1 MALERFGRGGASAL
15 SARLGFA
22 VVLMLAF
29 VGGAWFADAAED
41 TSPAVGLRGILP
53 SLVPADV
60 AAALEALPEN
70 WGEWGV
76 ATAAELA
83 ALYEQPDLDVAGQ
96 RQAIAALRK
105 RVATISNLL
114 GDARYKGMQGQL
126 ITLRGA
132 LKKRLDLADAVLDTL
147 ELGPEIKAQRVSAAR
162 TQLASTAN
170 ALENY
175 LGIVPNGTGWK
186 DYLRVGDVRALAQ
199 KNDDQIVT
207 ALGEVQ
213 SRLDGSSGHD
223 DSQVRAF
230 VSRTQLAA
238 YHRAVGE
245 YLSVAGM
252 ALVAN
257 SPELR
262 SALAELVKAI
272 EDYEASRSSA
282 TSAAAR
288 AAYDKVRK
296 VAPDGGERITKAM
309 RDSYLNYNVR
319 LVASEQFLNRFVR
332 ENRTETSGICE
343 FAFEALV
350 SGAQT
355 TVTHVGL
362 DLTPS
367 NNGAR
372 FYVTVNGAVAAS
384 TTAEAEKAT
393 IYTHGNHYFWA
404 WKPVLF
410 DGEKFSTSHAMVSV
424 SANNTVTGAE
434 TKYEGVP
441 ILSGIA
447 RRIAIKTAE
456 KQMPE
461 SESYAAQKI
470 RDRVV
475 PEVNREVDKEFGPGG
490 SINPEVSE
498 RLNALRDSS
507 MYPDVSSWST
517 TDTELHMS
525 ARLMAG
531 SELGANVPHPL
542 LVLGR
547 GATLMIH
554 ESAMNNAVDRVN
566 FAGQTLTDE
575 QFKQKIQD
583 QVKKILGREIDL
595 SKGEQPKAAATEE
608 EAGRTLMFDTHDPI
622 RFQVADG
629 VILVTI
635 RAGLKQEGKEDIPTQ
650 VVTLPLKLSVDQAN
664 VIVEPGN
671 VSVEPAE
678 RPDNAAAQISRA
690 GVIKKKIEDAFP
702 RREIDRVLKIE
713 RGSKSVSMAVTR
725 FRALDGWLSITVE

>member
-1 MALERFGRGGASAL
+1 LA
-15 SARLGFA
+15 
-22 VVLMLAF
+22 AF
-29 VGGAWFADAAED
+29 VGGAWFADAAEE
-41 TSPAVGLRGILP
+41 TAPAPGLRGILP
-53 SLVPADV
+53 SIVPADL
-60 AAALEALPEN
+60 AAAIEALPEN

-76 ATAAELA
+76 AAAAEMA
-83 ALYEQPDLDVAGQ
+83 ALYEQADLDVAGQ

-105 RVATISNLL
+105 RVATISGLL
-114 GDARYKGMQGQL
+114 GDARYKGMQVQL

-132 LKKRLDLADAVLDTL
+132 LKKRLDLAEAVLDTL
-147 ELGPEIKAQRVSAAR
+147 QLGPEIKAQRVTAAR
-162 TQLASTAN
+162 QQLAATAN
-170 ALENY
+170 SLEQY
-175 LGIVPNGTGWK
+175 LGVVPNGGGWK
-186 DYLRVGDVRALAQ
+186 DYLRVADVRTLAQ
-199 KNDDQIVT
+199 KNDAQIVA

-213 SRLDGSSGHD
+213 SRLDGSSGHED
-223 DSQVRAF
+223 GQVRSF
-230 VSRTQLAA
+230 VSRAQLAA
-238 YHRAVGE
+238 YHKAVGA
-245 YLSVAGM
+245 YLTASNLELA
-252 ALVAN
+252 AN
-257 SPELR
+257 SEALR
-262 SALAELVKAI
+262 GALAELVNAV
-272 EDYEASRSSA
+272 EQYEASRTSA
-282 TSAAAR
+282 SSAAAR

-296 VAPDGGERITKAM
+296 VAPDGGDRITRAM
-309 RDSYLNYNVR
+309 RENYLNYNVR
-319 LVASEQFLNRFVR
+319 LVATEQFLNRFVR
-332 ENRTETSGICE
+332 ESRTESSGICE
-343 FAFEALV
+343 FAFDALV

-355 TVTHVGL
+355 TVSHVGL

-367 NNGAR
+367 AQGAR

-384 TTAEAEKAT
+384 TQAEADKAT
-393 IYTHGNHYFWA
+393 IYTQGNHYFWA

-410 DGEKFSTSHAMVSV
+410 DGERFSTGHAMVSV

-434 TKYEGVP
+434 TKYEDVP

-461 SESYAAQKI
+461 SEAYAAQKI

-475 PEVNREVDKEFGPGG
+475 PEVNREVDKEFGPAG
-490 SINPEVSE
+490 SINPEVTE
-498 RLNALRDSS
+498 RLNALRDAK

-517 TDTELHMS
+517 TDTDLNMS
-525 ARLMAG
+525 ARLMAAT
-531 SELGANVPHPL
+531 ELGANVPHPL

-547 GATLMIH
+547 GATVMIH

-566 FAGQTLTDE
+566 FAGQTLTDD

-583 QVKKILGREIDL
+583 QIKKILGREIDL
-595 SKGEQPKAAATEE
+595 SKGEAPKPATSEDE
-608 EAGRTLMFDTHDPI
+608 GARTLMFDARDPI

-650 VVTLPLKLSVDQAN
+650 VVTLPIKLSVDQAN

-678 RPDNAAAQISRA
+678 RPENAAAQISRA

-702 RREIDRVLKIE
+702 RREIDRVFKIE
-713 RGSKSVSMAVTR
+713 RGSKHVSMAVTR